1 MQTGL
6 PPLEA
11 GSEWAHNPG
20 NYRGNCIAHSSA
32 TARLPQWKDNGRTS
46 CPRVIEI
53 TLGVEFAKM
62 NELTG
67 TITLS
72 SGVQAR
78 ILDKSLVD
86 SLEGTVV

>member
-1 MQTGL
+1 VVLSGHTIQ
-6 PPLEA
+6 
-11 GSEWAHNPG
+11 
-20 NYRGNCIAHSSA
+20 A
-32 TARLPQWKDNGRTS
+32 TIGVTVSHTRQQLQGGDFKLPQWKDNGRTS